1 MSGNNG
7 KRVELLG
14 DRYNV
19 SHKQA
24 REIAEELCHAT
35 YLVFR
40 KELAEAQHELVK
52 AFEGRIAGLEAQI
65 AALDAKCNGQTLDSE
80 APTA

>member
-35 YLVFR
+35 YLVCH

-65 AALDAKCNGQTLDSE
+65 AALDAKCNGKTLDSD